1 MGTSH
6 THNPRHRIRRG
17 HTLVETIIVMSLLA
31 VIASM
36 ALPRIDYTAMRLDA
50 NVKVVRSVL
59 QQAWRMSVQKQH
71 DVLVS
76 FDTAGRRVRVLEDMN
91 NDGLVTTGERTTW
104 RPLEEGATFAV
115 PPSGVS
121 GTVTKSV
128 SGSGVKTVGG
138 LPTITF
144 RRNGSTSGDMEV
156 YLSTS
161 RGSVTN
167 YRGITLAQATGRTE
181 WFRFVNSSWWRS
193 GGI

>member
-1 MGTSH
+1 MGFPHLS
-6 THNPRHRIRRG
+6 NRRHHVRRG
-17 HTLVETIIVMSLLA
+17 HTLIETIIVMSLLA

-36 ALPRIDYTAMRLDA
+36 ALPRINYTEMRLDA
-50 NVKVVRSVL
+50 NVKVVRSAL

-76 FDTAGRRVRVLEDMN
+76 FDTAGRRVRVLEDAN
-91 NDGLVTTGERTTW
+91 NDGLVTSGERTTW
-104 RPLEEGATFAV
+104 RPIEEGARFAV

-121 GTVTKSV
+121 GTVSQSV

-156 YLSTS
+156 YLAADHRNETK
-161 RGSVTN
+161 